1 MILKKV
7 VSLSCS
13 RYLYTGSRES
23 VDNIRVFTR
32 QFEGGS
38 VDLVKKDS
46 GVAHIVLNNPD
57 RRNAVSGSMMADMLD
72 VVQVIIVENEN
83 TVNSNQ

>member
-57 RRNAVSGSMMADMLD
+57 RRNAVSGSMMSDMLD